1 VTRWLVAVG
10 LLLSF
15 AACETFGAPNENP
28 SRTVEG
34 CEDAIKHLRSCCPR
48 FNSYISC
55 TYLSNAVAVPDLTA
69 SDSRCMAKR
78 SCAEIERA
86 IAAGDR
92 VCGFLAPTKQC
103 R

>member
-1 VTRWLVAVG
+1 MRWLVAFG
-10 LLLSF
+10 LLVSL
-15 AACETFGAPNENP
+15 AACETFGAPNESK

-34 CEDAIKHLRSCCPR
+34 CEEAVNHLRSCCPR

-55 TYLSNAVAVPDLTA
+55 TYLSNAVAMPDLSA
-69 SDSRCMAKR
+69 GDSRCLAKR
-78 SCAEIERA
+78 SCADIERA

>member
-1 VTRWLVAVG
+1 MRWLVAVG

-15 AACETFGAPNENP
+15 AACETFGAPDENP

-34 CEDAIKHLRSCCPR
+34 CEDAVKHLRACCPR

-55 TYLSNAVAVPDLTA
+55 TYLSNAVASPDLTA
-69 SDSRCMAKR
+69 GDSRCLAKL
-78 SCAEIERA
+78 SCAQIERA

>member
-1 VTRWLVAVG
+1 MLRWLAALGV
-10 LLLSF
+10 LLTL
-15 AACETFGAPNENP
+15 AACETFGAPNENM

-34 CEDAIKHLRSCCPR
+34 CEDAVTHLHACCPR

-55 TYLSNAVAVPDLTA
+55 TYLTNAVALPDL
-69 SDSRCMAKR
+69 SEGDSRCLAKR
-78 SCAEIERA
+78 SCADVERA
-86 IAAGDR
+86 ITAGDR